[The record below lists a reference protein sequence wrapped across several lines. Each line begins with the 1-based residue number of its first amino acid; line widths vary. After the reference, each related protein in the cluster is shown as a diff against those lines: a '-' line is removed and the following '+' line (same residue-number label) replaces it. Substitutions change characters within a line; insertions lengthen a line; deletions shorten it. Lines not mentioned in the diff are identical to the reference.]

1 MFKIFEYRVF
11 ESVIMS
17 KIFEPKFIEHKL
29 FSLFVPKMF
38 KNMIMSKIFEP
49 EFLKAQDLQFLFVLK
64 LFMNVFY
71 GWVLSKFEIM
81 FKITRSKVFENMIM
95 SMIFEPEFFKSKL
108 FGLFVF
114 RVVFCQVATK
124 WPPVFN
130 RQEERQEEQPV
141 FLSQDLQVQV

>member
-71 GWVLSKFEIM
+71 EWVFSKFEIV
-81 FKITRSKVFENMIM
+81 FKISKSKVFENMIM
-95 SMIFEPEFFKSKL
+95 LKIFESEFFKPKL
-108 FGLFVF
+108 SSLYVF
-114 RVVFCQVATK
+114 KVVFCQVVA
-124 WPPVFN
+124 N
-130 RQEERQEEQPV
+130 GRQYSTDRKRGKRNN
-141 FLSQDLQVQV
+141 